1 MKRALREHGF
11 ADHAA
16 RCALA
21 LECIEPNNLL
31 LVDLRLRTRLERRIV
46 EALKAAAP
54 QWLELNLIPEP
65 APASSRLDSLQRY
78 VLTGESAPR
87 RDPDNSV
94 QIFSASGE
102 ALECVEIARRILR
115 LASGGM
121 RFDEM
126 AVFVR
131 SAERHQPLLEEAFA
145 RAGIPAWYSRGV
157 RRPEISGRAFLA
169 LLRCAAEDLSAARF
183 AEYLSFGRMPAEEG
197 VSRPTSRW
205 ERILSKASVIS
216 GLSRWERRLQAYE
229 NELNDEQVGER
240 EALESLRE
248 FALPV
253 IHRLA
258 SLPGKADWE
267 RWLDALGELALLTLE
282 RPDAVH
288 AVLDE
293 LQPMRGA
300 GIVSLADVLATL
312 EPELSSRRN
321 EEETSRYGAVFIGS
335 LAESSGMRFQPSLCP
350 A

>member
-1 MKRALREHGF
+1 
-11 ADHAA
+11 
-16 RCALA
+16 
-21 LECIEPNNLL
+21 
-31 LVDLRLRTRLERRIV
+31 
-46 EALKAAAP
+46 
-54 QWLELNLIPEP
+54 
-65 APASSRLDSLQRY
+65 
-78 VLTGESAPR
+78 
-87 RDPDNSV
+87 
-94 QIFSASGE
+94 
-102 ALECVEIARRILR
+102 
-115 LASGGM
+115 M
-121 RFDEM
+121 RFDEI

-145 RAGIPAWYSRGV
+145 RAGVPAWYSRGV

-216 GLSRWERRLQAYE
+216 GLSRWESRLQAYE

-253 IHRLA
+253 IHSLA

-267 RWLDALGELALLTLE
+267 RWLDALGDLALHTLDQ
-282 RPDAVH
+282 PAAVH

-300 GIVSLADVLATL
+300 GIVSLADVLATSGIVL
-312 EPELSSRRN
+312 PSYRRD
-321 EEETSRYGAVFIGS
+321 TSRYGAVFVGS
-335 LAESSGMRFQPSLCP
+335 LAEHPVCASGRLRAWPERASSPPVVREDPLLLDSQRAARWRPNDTDHCAPPSPPRRNKSPALVAHRSCYRPRARALFLCVRGG
-350 A
+350 